1 MELIQAKNVFN
12 RLDRLVNVVNT
23 TIGVIKANYEV
34 LNYNQIV
41 FHLFYEKDSEVG
53 KFLIENI
60 MNIALQNDYPFTIM
74 NTYNGIDF
82 IYYVAPKDNFIPK
95 CNDYITYF
103 ILDLIYQVIDMAKVE
118 YCLIIEK
125 LPNKEIPLE
134 ITFEVD
140 QWNEDQEY
148 YGEDMTGS
156 FVDYDDIKQY
166 RINKNCLYGI
176 SLGYYDI
183 DMSIVESDLVPE
195 LIGVLFE
202 SVEDFCYVTSDKDYI
217 YLYSVVPFNDDTEFD
232 IEEGLI
238 NCLHLLSQTNQE
250 ETLDDLWGE
259 WRQEGGNN
267 E

>member
-148 YGEDMTGS
+148 YGEDM
-156 FVDYDDIKQY
+156 
-166 RINKNCLYGI
+166 
-176 SLGYYDI
+176 
-183 DMSIVESDLVPE
+183 SIVESDLVPE

>member
-1 MELIQAKNVFN
+1 
-12 RLDRLVNVVNT
+12 
-23 TIGVIKANYEV
+23 
-34 LNYNQIV
+34 
-41 FHLFYEKDSEVG
+41 
-53 KFLIENI
+53 
-60 MNIALQNDYPFTIM
+60 
-74 NTYNGIDF
+74 
-82 IYYVAPKDNFIPK
+82 
-95 CNDYITYF
+95 
-103 ILDLIYQVIDMAKVE
+103 
-118 YCLIIEK
+118 
-125 LPNKEIPLE
+125 
-134 ITFEVD
+134 
-140 QWNEDQEY
+140 
-148 YGEDMTGS
+148 MTGS